1 MARANAML
9 LPDAALAALRGQ
21 WRLHRGAWLLGDAAP
36 QPISLRMPTQ
46 AQASAGFDAFG
57 AWLRAWRTTPLPG
70 HVEWRDVK
78 WSQLG
83 LQCLPHAWQP
93 NADEA
98 ALALGEHARWQRARQ
113 RSAAL
118 VARWPQALGF
128 AARLRRQFDLL
139 ADAPEA
145 GFVRLLAVVEWL
157 HAHPHSGLFLRQ
169 LPIAGIDSK
178 WIEPRRGVIADW
190 LAGLRG
196 IVEPRGFD
204 SVSGLRRAP
213 DRVRLRLLDPDLR
226 ARLGGLE
233 DVQVPIAQIAALQLP
248 VRQVLIVENRE
259 TGLACEDLPGTLL
272 LMARG
277 YAVDYVRAIDWL
289 QALPL
294 YYWGD
299 IDTHGLAILHRL
311 RRHAP
316 RTVALLMDEATLRDT
331 PSELWGHERRQHR
344 AQRLDA
350 LTAAEQALYTDLRT
364 GRFGP
369 APRLEQERIAWNY
382 AWPRI
387 RAALAEERA
396 EPCAIVR

>member
-1 MARANAML
+1 ML

-21 WRLHRGAWLLGDAAP
+21 WRLHRGAWLLGEAAP
-36 QPISLRMPTQ
+36 QPVTLRMPTQ

-57 AWLRAWRTTPLPG
+57 AWLRAWRATPLPG
-70 HVEWRDVK
+70 QVEWREVK
-78 WSQLG
+78 WPQLG
-83 LQCLPHAWQP
+83 AQCLPQAWQVS
-93 NADEA
+93 ADEA
-98 ALALGEHARWQRARQ
+98 ALALGEQPRWQRARQ
-113 RSAAL
+113 RCAVL
-118 VARWPQALGF
+118 LARWPQAAGL

-139 ADAPEA
+139 ADAPEPEFA
-145 GFVRLLAVVEWL
+145 RLLAVVDWL
-157 HAHPHSGLFLRQ
+157 QAHRNSGLFLRQ

-178 WIEPRRGVIADW
+178 WIEPRRGIVADW
-190 LAGLRG
+190 LAGLRDSA
-196 IVEPRGFD
+196 EPRGFD
-204 SVSGLRRAP
+204 SLSGLRRAP
-213 DRVRLRLLDPDLR
+213 DRVRLRLLDPMLR
-226 ARLGGLE
+226 AQLGGLE
-233 DVQVPIAQIAALQLP
+233 DVHAPIAQIAALQLP

-289 QALPL
+289 QGLPL

-311 RRHAP
+311 RQHAP
-316 RTVALLMDEATLRDT
+316 RTVALLMDAATLRDT

-350 LTAAEQALYTDLRT
+350 LTTAEQALYTDLRS

-369 APRLEQERIAWNY
+369 APRLEQERIAWDY

-387 RAALAEERA
+387 RAAL
-396 EPCAIVR
+396 VR

>member
-21 WRLHRGAWLLGDAAP
+21 WRLHRGAWLLGEAVP
-36 QPISLRMPTQ
+36 QPVALRMPTQ

-78 WSQLG
+78 WPQLG
-83 LQCLPHAWQP
+83 PQCLPQAWQP

-113 RSAAL
+113 RCAAL

-145 GFVRLLAVVEWL
+145 DFVRLLAVVEWL
-157 HAHPHSGLFLRQ
+157 HAHRDSGLFLRQ

-178 WIEPRRGVIADW
+178 WIEPRRGIIADW

-196 IVEPRGFD
+196 IAEPRGFD
-204 SVSGLRRAP
+204 SLSGLRHAP

-226 ARLGGLE
+226 ARLGGL
-233 DVQVPIAQIAALQLP
+233 DDIQAPIAQVAALQLP

-277 YAVDYVRAIDWL
+277 YAVSYVEQMPWL
-289 QALPL
+289 QQCPL

-299 IDTHGLAILHRL
+299 IDTHGLAILDRL
-311 RRHAP
+311 RRHA
-316 RTVALLMDEATLRDT
+316 RHVVSVLMDEPTLHATPR
-331 PSELWGHERRQHR
+331 ELWGHEPAPHP
-344 AQRLDA
+344 AEAGELAA
-350 LTAAEQALYTDLRT
+350 LTDAERGFYARLR
-364 GRFGP
+364 GGEFGP

-382 AWPRI
+382 AWPRL
-387 RAALAEERA
+387 RAAMAG
-396 EPCAIVR
+396 

>member
-21 WRLHRGAWLLGDAAP
+21 WRLHRGAWLLGEATP
-36 QPISLRMPTQ
+36 QPVALRMPTQ

-57 AWLRAWRTTPLPG
+57 AWLRAWRDTSLPG
-70 HVEWRDVK
+70 QVEPREVK
-78 WSQLG
+78 WPQLG
-83 LQCLPHAWQP
+83 PQCLPYAWQVS
-93 NADEA
+93 ADQA
-98 ALALGEHARWQRARQ
+98 ALALGEQTRWQRARQ
-113 RSAAL
+113 RCAVL
-118 VARWPQALGF
+118 LARWPQAAGL

-139 ADAPEA
+139 ADAPEPE
-145 GFVRLLAVVEWL
+145 FLRLLAVVQWL
-157 HAHPHSGLFLRQ
+157 HTHRDSGLFLRQ

-190 LAGLRG
+190 LGGLRG
-196 IVEPRGFD
+196 ISEPRSFD
-204 SVSGLRRAP
+204 SLSGLRRAP

-226 ARLGGLE
+226 ARLGGL
-233 DVQVPIAQIAALQLP
+233 DDIQAPIAQIAALQLP

-289 QALPL
+289 HALPL

-316 RTVALLMDEATLRDT
+316 QTVALLMDETTLRDT
-331 PSELWGHERRQHR
+331 PSSLWGHERRPHR

-369 APRLEQERIAWNY
+369 APRLEQERIAWDY

-387 RAALAEERA
+387 CAALAR
-396 EPCAIVR
+396 

>member
-1 MARANAML
+1 MTRAAPML
-9 LPDAALAALRGQ
+9 LPDAALAALRSQ
-21 WRLHRGAWLLGDAAP
+21 WRLHRGAWLIDAATP
-36 QPISLRMPTQ
+36 APIALRVPTQ
-46 AQASAGFDAFG
+46 AQASAGFAAFG
-57 AWLRAWRTTPLPG
+57 QWLQAWRGTALPG
-70 HVEWRDVK
+70 RVEWGEVK

-83 LQCLPHAWQP
+83 LQRLPQVWHAD
-93 NADEA
+93 ASEA
-98 ALALGEHARWQRARQ
+98 ASALGEGARWQQARQ
-113 RSAAL
+113 RCAVLAQ
-118 VARWPQALGF
+118 RWPQTTGL
-128 AARLRRQFDLL
+128 AARVHRQFDLL
-139 ADAPEA
+139 ADAPEGDFA
-145 GFVRLLAVVEWL
+145 RLIAVVDWL
-157 HAHPHSGLFLRQ
+157 HAHPDNGLFLRQ

-196 IVEPRGFD
+196 IAEQRSFD
-204 SVSGLRRAP
+204 SLSGLRRAP
-213 DRVRLRLLDPDLR
+213 DRVRLRLLDPALR

-233 DVQVPIAQIAALQLP
+233 DVHAPIAQVAALQLP

-259 TGLACEDLPGTLL
+259 TGLACEDLPGTLV

-277 YAVDYVRAIDWL
+277 YAVDYVRAIEWL
-289 QALPL
+289 RPLPL

-316 RTVALLMDEATLRDT
+316 QTVALLMDETTLRDT
-331 PSELWGHERRQHR
+331 PSNLWGHERRQHR

-350 LTAAEQALYTDLRT
+350 LSAAEQTLYTGLRS

-387 RAALAEERA
+387 RAALGE
-396 EPCAIVR
+396 